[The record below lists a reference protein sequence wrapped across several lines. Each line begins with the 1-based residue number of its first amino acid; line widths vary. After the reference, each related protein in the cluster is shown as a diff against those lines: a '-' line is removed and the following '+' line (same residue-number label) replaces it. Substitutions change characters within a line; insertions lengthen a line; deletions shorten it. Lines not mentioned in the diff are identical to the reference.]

1 MKKTILCAVLCAAL
15 LAGCAAPSSAPSQS
29 AAPTP
34 PPSPASTS
42 AAAAVDTLSV
52 GHNKALGF
60 NPYIANDNQVLQN
73 SGLVFE
79 KLVEITPLMQLEM
92 RLASEIT
99 VEGAT
104 AVIHLR
110 QDAVFADG
118 TPLTAADVAAS
129 INAARASEMY
139 GGGLAHVTDV
149 QAGDGT
155 VTVTLSRPD
164 SLFSWMCTLP
174 IMKAAET
181 GAAQPTASGR
191 YTYGGADTLVKNA
204 SSLFWEQGA
213 PTTIRLVDVGGH
225 DDLVSSLS
233 VGSIDLYSY
242 TREETVGGS
251 AVTSR
256 STTFPMN
263 HLVFLG
269 VNSQR
274 TGALQMP
281 AVRQAISAAIDRQTL
296 CQRAFVGGATPA
308 RGALN
313 PLYPCAVENQTLS
326 IEGDLAGAR
335 ALMEQAG
342 YTLSASDGIW
352 RDANGARLSL
362 RLLVYAGS
370 PLKRSAATQLADQ
383 LAEAGFAVT
392 VEETADFAGE
402 YVQKVNS
409 GDFDLY
415 IGEVKLYN
423 NMDLSPFLE
432 GGQVS
437 GGIAQDES
445 VAAAYAALCQSTDN
459 AGAFEETFAGLLPW
473 IPLCWRNGTLVTS
486 KQITCVTPSI
496 SNVFYSLRPP
506 VTGEAAA
513 SSAPPA

>member
-1 MKKTILCAVLCAAL
+1 MKKTILCVLLCALL

-29 AAPTP
+29 AAPASSPTP
-34 PPSPASTS
+34 APTSTTT
-42 AAAAVDTLSV
+42 VDTLSV

-60 NPYIANDNQVLQN
+60 NPYIANDSQVLQN

-79 KLVEITPLMQLEM
+79 KLVEISPLMQLEM
-92 RLASEIT
+92 RLATEIK
-99 VEGAT
+99 VEGTT
-104 AVIHLR
+104 AVIQLR

-118 TPLTAADVAAS
+118 TPITSADVAAS

-174 IMKAAET
+174 IMKASET

-191 YTYGGADTLVKNA
+191 YTYGGTDTLVKNT

-213 PTTIRLVDVGGH
+213 PTTIRLVDVSGH

-313 PLYPCAVENQTLS
+313 PLYPCAVENQTMS
-326 IEGDLAGAR
+326 IEGDLAGAK

-342 YTLSASDGIW
+342 YTLSTTDGIW

-362 RLLVYAGS
+362 RLLVYSGS

-392 VEETADFAGE
+392 VEETADFSGE

-423 NMDLSPFLE
+423 NMDLSPFFE
-432 GGQVS
+432 GGQAS
-437 GGIAQDES
+437 GGIAQDEAL
-445 VAAAYAALCQSTDN
+445 AAAYTALCQSTDN
-459 AGAFEETFAGLLPW
+459 AGAFEETFANSLPW